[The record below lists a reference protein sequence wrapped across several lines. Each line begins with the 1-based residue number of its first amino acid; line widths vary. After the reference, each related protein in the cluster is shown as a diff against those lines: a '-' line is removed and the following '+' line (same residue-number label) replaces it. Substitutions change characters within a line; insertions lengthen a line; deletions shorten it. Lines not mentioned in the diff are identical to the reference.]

1 MGKLDRLWVQVTA
14 QDRTALEMA
23 GAEVIAG
30 VIASGIGAVVK
41 GVADRLIATDQYTI
55 TTTLAFEP
63 AFRRVA
69 NSSRDEFLPK
79 FITLNVGP
87 EPINPKTFLHD
98 TPKLTYPPHDMPKLN
113 SPVVIQV
120 EIVESK
126 DRTAVAA
133 KVRHWTYQRSLE
145 PGKVPFRARRRK
157 VTVEIKMT
165 DIDGRALLTLAMQVQ
180 GTQQQINSQL
190 PQLEERLPWAKRP
203 SMSVPPETP
212 TGQDV
217 SFGPV
222 NIECKIT
229 EVAETSGFAKFLGAT
244 LNSQKG
250 AIETYVKERVTQA
263 LDDTAA
269 ANAQLQALTAA
280 SAARQRYEAAYK
292 EVEAAKQAAAQASRG
307 STAALDLQVKLAIL
321 RQREVLAREAFQQA
335 MLAFDPLP
343 PIQ

>member
-30 VIASGIGAVVK
+30 GIGAVVK

-79 FITLNVGP
+79 LITLNVGP

-126 DRTAVAA
+126 DR
-133 KVRHWTYQRSLE
+133 
-145 PGKVPFRARRRK
+145 
-157 VTVEIKMT
+157 
-165 DIDGRALLTLAMQVQ
+165 
-180 GTQQQINSQL
+180 
-190 PQLEERLPWAKRP
+190 
-203 SMSVPPETP
+203 
-212 TGQDV
+212 
-217 SFGPV
+217 
-222 NIECKIT
+222 
-229 EVAETSGFAKFLGAT
+229 
-244 LNSQKG
+244 
-250 AIETYVKERVTQA
+250 
-263 LDDTAA
+263 
-269 ANAQLQALTAA
+269 
-280 SAARQRYEAAYK
+280 
-292 EVEAAKQAAAQASRG
+292 
-307 STAALDLQVKLAIL
+307 
-321 RQREVLAREAFQQA
+321 
-335 MLAFDPLP
+335 
-343 PIQ
+343 